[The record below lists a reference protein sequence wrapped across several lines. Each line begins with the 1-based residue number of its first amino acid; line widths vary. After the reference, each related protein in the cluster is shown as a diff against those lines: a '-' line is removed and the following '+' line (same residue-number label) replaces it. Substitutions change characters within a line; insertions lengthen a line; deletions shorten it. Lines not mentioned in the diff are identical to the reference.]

1 MFSFS
6 WVTFWLKELRSKRN
20 APKIAVLKG
29 ILVVVLLAAAALTTL
44 STYTRLRA
52 AEHDIFKAKFSAT
65 AHSVMSDLF
74 NSYAGMN
81 YAANELALTYS
92 NVYSEPDDWPNAA
105 WRGFQPVAEFLIK
118 ASSVQSLVFMPLL
131 RPEEAP
137 SYVESIR
144 KYYRDGGQSKWDSF
158 SPAEFPNGT
167 VWRVDYTAS
176 PPAFVPDMFGNS
188 TQSANQILTPVAQYT
203 LSTISLPNIGNY
215 NAHSDSLYTASMD
228 QVIEC
233 VDGHQLLSSAASC
246 NALSPTGDV
255 YNSKGELI
263 GDMFAIIVH
272 PIVLENNTELVGFM
286 GAPFSWAGLLQK
298 TVQDSMGAI
307 DVVIESPGWT
317 FTYRI
322 KDCVPRLLG
331 RGDRHNAKYDSYVVP
346 STSHSVGIDVPMSG
360 YTVRIY
366 PTKEFEDSVR
376 TVQPL
381 AGAMLL
387 LAIFAFCTL
396 LFGIYDLLTQRE
408 FDRNVTVLD
417 TKRRF
422 VRFISHEIRTPLNTV
437 RLGMKLL
444 EVEMGKFA
452 SKVTEAEPNSLSAL
466 ILGALQAWQTL
477 ADEIMES
484 SESAVEVLNDLL
496 NYDKVERGA
505 LALEF
510 SCVDL
515 LAVVKRLT
523 STMQVQ
529 AKQKD
534 ITLTLQ
540 DSWSSRGLSSPTS
553 LVTLEYDLEHA
564 SEETRTAVA
573 DSVRMDQVLRNLVS
587 NALKFTPAGG
597 RVCVTGKSILLCFF
611 RAAPDTNA
619 DALLYM
625 FVCEQLQR
633 ATRR

>member
-1 MFSFS
+1 MLS
-6 WVTFWLKELRSKRN
+6 WVTSWLKELRSKRN

-52 AEHDIFKAKFSAT
+52 AEHDVFKAKFSAT
-65 AHSVMSDLF
+65 ARSVMSDLF

-81 YAANELALTYS
+81 YAVNEMALTYS
-92 NVYSEPDDWPNAA
+92 NVYSEPDDWPNTA

-118 ASSVQSLVFMPLL
+118 ATSVQSLVFMPLL

-137 SYVESIR
+137 AYVESI
-144 KYYRDGGQSKWDSF
+144 KQYYSESGQNKWGSF

-167 VWRVDYTAS
+167 IWQVDYTVS

-188 TQSANQILTPVAQYT
+188 TQSANHILTPVAQYT
-203 LSTISLPNIGNY
+203 MSTISLPNVGNF
-215 NAHSDSLYTASMD
+215 NAHSDAHYTASID
-228 QVIEC
+228 DVIAC
-233 VDGHQLLSSAASC
+233 VGEHHMSSSAASC
-246 NALSPTGDV
+246 SALSPTSDV
-255 YNSKGELI
+255 YGADGQPI

-272 PIVLENNTELVGFM
+272 PIVLSESNMKLVGFTA
-286 GAPFSWAGLLQK
+286 APFSWADLLQK
-298 TVQDSMGAI
+298 TVQDSMGSI
-307 DVVIESPGWT
+307 DVVIESPGWS

-331 RGDRHNAKYDSYVVP
+331 KGDRHNPKYDSYVVP
-346 STSHSVGIDVPMSG
+346 STSHSSTIAVPMSG

-387 LAIFAFCTL
+387 LAIFVFCTL
-396 LFGIYDLLTQRE
+396 LFGLYDLLTQRE

-452 SKVTEAEPNSLSAL
+452 SNVTGAEPNSLSAL

-553 LVTLEYDLEHA
+553 LATLEHDLEHA
-564 SEETRTAVA
+564 LEDTRTAVA

-597 RVCVTGKSILLCFF
+597 RVCVTGTSILGCFSVV
-611 RAAPDTNA
+611 RLILTPSSCCHIC
-619 DALLYM
+619 
-625 FVCEQLQR
+625 VQLPP